1 MNNGKVD
8 WRGSFCAVV
17 TPFEADGEIDGSAFC
32 ANVDRLI
39 GEGVDGLVVAGC
51 TGESWSLDPKERLRL
66 FKLAVDTAAGRVPV
80 IGGTS
85 GIDARAVAAQSRAA
99 REEAGCSGAMI
110 LPPYYAVPNPR
121 EILAHYEHV
130 SREARTPILLYNIPK
145 RTGINMSMELL
156 DRLADL
162 EWIVAM
168 KQSSNDFV
176 ELEQT
181 VAAVGERINVMAG
194 HSAERGVAAILMG
207 CAGFVSSM
215 ESQVMGAEAISMA
228 RLAGAGDLEAA
239 RRVQMRTL
247 KLDKAMRQV
256 GTFPAN
262 LKCAMN
268 VLGRGGG
275 HARRPLLDLDDA
287 ETARVRD
294 ILDGLG
300 LMPVRVA
307 A

>member
-17 TPFEADGEIDGSAFC
+17 TPFEDGGAIDEPAFC

-39 GEGVDGLVVAGC
+39 GEGVDGVVVAGC
-51 TGESWSLDPKERLRL
+51 TGESWSLDARERLRL
-66 FKLAVDTAAGRVPV
+66 FKLAVDAASGRAPV
-80 IGGTS
+80 IGGTG
-85 GIDARAVAAQSRAA
+85 GIDVRAVAELTRAA

-121 EILAHYEHV
+121 EILAHYEYV
-130 SREARTPILLYNIPK
+130 SQAAQTPILLYNIPK
-145 RTGINMSMELL
+145 RTGVNMSMALL
-156 DRLADL
+156 DKLADL
-162 EWIVAM
+162 EWIASI

-176 ELEQT
+176 ELEHTLAT
-181 VAAVGERINVMAG
+181 VGDRINVMAG

-207 CAGFVSSM
+207 CPGFVSSM
-215 ESQVMGAEAISMA
+215 ESQVLGAEAISMA
-228 RLAGAGDLEAA
+228 RLALAGELEEA

-247 KLDKAMRQV
+247 RLDKQMRAV

-268 VLGRGGG
+268 LLGRGGG
-275 HARRPLLDLDDA
+275 SARRPLLDLDDA
-287 ETARVRD
+287 ETGTVRG

-300 LMPVRVA
+300 LLPARA
-307 A
+307 AA